1 MAHCRVDIR
10 PSCPSH
16 QCFPTLRFLLRF
28 LSIILNAYEE
38 AVEPG
43 GPGEK
48 GHVDVQKSRLYQQEI
63 QNFDPTLNPPLPA
76 CSTITR
82 ITSEVVENAVKHS
95 KIELYQLFLTV
106 RWLSGTRESSGR
118 VSKKLVTRNTS
129 LLSCTL
135 LWVGRPRGSASRI
148 LEGLGAPWLVPLY
161 YPQHL
166 RSGSKCSQ
174 AP

>member
-1 MAHCRVDIR
+1 MLTKRPLSLAGRVK
-10 PSCPSH
+10 
-16 QCFPTLRFLLRF
+16 
-28 LSIILNAYEE
+28 
-38 AVEPG
+38 
-43 GPGEK
+43 K
-48 GHVDVQKSRLYQQEI
+48 GQVDVQKSRPYQQEI

-95 KIELYQLFLTV
+95 KVELYQLFLTV

-129 LLSCTL
+129 LLSCKL

-166 RSGSKCSQ
+166 RSGSKCSP

>member
-28 LSIILNAYEE
+28 VSIILNANEE

-48 GHVDVQKSRLYQQEI
+48 GQVDVQKSRLYQQEI

-82 ITSEVVENAVKHS
+82 ITSEVVESHYPAALKMVENRIGVLQTQS
-95 KIELYQLFLTV
+95 SLTA
-106 RWLSGTRESSGR
+106 GAGKSGR
-118 VSKKLVTRNTS
+118 RPKKFVHRHKIQNF
-129 LLSCTL
+129 
-135 LWVGRPRGSASRI
+135 
-148 LEGLGAPWLVPLY
+148 EEF
-161 YPQHL
+161 
-166 RSGSKCSQ
+166 
-174 AP
+174 